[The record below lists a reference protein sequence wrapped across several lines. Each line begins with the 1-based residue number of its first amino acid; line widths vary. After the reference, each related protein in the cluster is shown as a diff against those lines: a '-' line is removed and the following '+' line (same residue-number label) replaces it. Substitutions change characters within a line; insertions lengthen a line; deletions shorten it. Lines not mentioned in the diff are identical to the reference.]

1 MLFCQ
6 LTGADS
12 LREISDGLYSSLGKL
27 SHIGATAV
35 CRSTLSYANSKRP
48 YKLYEDFYYVLLEKF
63 RHEIQGRL
71 GNKFTKPVFSL
82 DSTTISLCLRLFEW
96 AQHRRR
102 KGGIKLHTLLN
113 NDTSLPEVIVE
124 TTAKTS
130 DIKGAKGIL
139 ENIWAQHRRRKG
151 GIKLHT
157 LLNNDTSLPE
167 VIVET
172 TAKTSDIKGA
182 KGILENIPPGS
193 IVVMDRGYNDYSLSK
208 RLTDKG
214 VVFVTR
220 LKDNAQHTPLRQG
233 LIKTD
238 PGGCWGLYEMKFTGA
253 KAKLHCSDTNFRVVQ
268 WLDKETNRW
277 FEFLTNSQELSAT
290 EVADLYKERWQ
301 IELFF
306 KRIKQNLVIK
316 TFVGTTE
323 NAVMTQIWTA
333 AIAILLLELMKE
345 RWQIELFF
353 KRIKQNLVIK
363 TFVGTTENAVMTQIW
378 TAAIAILLL
387 ELMRRRS
394 TYKWTYCRLARY
406 FKLNLMTCKCLLHW
420 LNQLDIKEWEKPP
433 KLAQLSLFD

>member
-1 MLFCQ
+1 MQRSTISMFAQLVQLMGGKIEFQNLVTKYQSDKGAKGLTTWSQFIAMLFCQ

-27 SHIGATAV
+27 THLGASPV

-48 YKLYEDFYYVLLEKF
+48 YKLYEDFYYLLLEKF

-71 GNKFTKPVFSL
+71 SGRFTKPVYSL

-130 DIKGAKGIL
+130 DIKGAKSIL
-139 ENIWAQHRRRKG
+139 E
-151 GIKLHT
+151 GIST
-157 LLNNDTSLPE
+157 
-167 VIVET
+167 
-172 TAKTSDIKGA
+172 
-182 KGILENIPPGS
+182 GS
-193 IVVMDRGYNDYSLSK
+193 IVIMDRGYNDYSLFK

-214 VVFVTR
+214 VVFITR
-220 LKDNAQHTPLRQG
+220 LKDNAKHTPLREG
-233 LIKTD
+233 VIEVD
-238 PGGCWGLYEMKFTGA
+238 PQNQWGLYEMSFTGTQA
-253 KAKLHCSDTNFRVVQ
+253 KKQCADIRFRVVQ
-268 WLDKETNRW
+268 WYDRQSNRW
-277 FEFLTNSQELSAT
+277 FEFLTNSSELKAKD
-290 EVADLYKERWQ
+290 VADLY
-301 IELFF
+301 
-306 KRIKQNLVIK
+306 
-316 TFVGTTE
+316 
-323 NAVMTQIWTA
+323 
-333 AIAILLLELMKE
+333 KE

-406 FKLNLMTCKCLLHW
+406 FKLNLMSCKCLLDW
-420 LNQLDIKEWEKPP
+420 LNQPDIKEWEKPP
-433 KLAQLSLFD
+433 EPLQASFFD

>member
-1 MLFCQ
+1 MQRSTISMFAQLVQLMGGKIEFQNLVNKYQSDKGAKGLTTWSQFIAMLFCQ

-48 YKLYEDFYYVLLEKF
+48 YKLYEEFYYVLLEKF

-113 NDTSLPEVIVE
+113 NDTSVPEI
-124 TTAKTS
+124 
-130 DIKGAKGIL
+130 
-139 ENIWAQHRRRKG
+139 
-151 GIKLHT
+151 
-157 LLNNDTSLPE
+157 
-167 VIVET
+167 IVET

-193 IVVMDRGYNDYSLSK
+193 IVVMDRGYNDYSLFK

-220 LKDNAQHTPLRQG
+220 LKDNAQHTPA
-233 LIKTD
+233 D
-238 PGGCWGLYEMKFTGA
+238 PEGCWGLYEMTFTGV
-253 KAKLHCSDTNFRVVQ
+253 KAQEHCADTSFRVVQ

-277 FEFLTNSQELSAT
+277 FEFLTNSKELSAP
-290 EVADLYKERWQ
+290 EVAELY
-301 IELFF
+301 
-306 KRIKQNLVIK
+306 
-316 TFVGTTE
+316 
-323 NAVMTQIWTA
+323 
-333 AIAILLLELMKE
+333 KE

-420 LNQLDIKEWEKPP
+420 L
-433 KLAQLSLFD
+433 